1 MKITLEG
8 RFTRD
13 LRATL
18 RSHNMRVGILTSRK
32 HIPAASKDD
41 GHKRAL
47 GYKARKTQNEVRR
60 EIVANRKKLR
70 EKIAKARAKAR
81 NERAKARSLGADAR
95 AIREALGKANSKA
108 RERRL
113 ERRSQKLRAAAKKLR
128 EKARHRTLAAKSAQ
142 ESQPKLNQLKKTRW
156 SIKQVFVRVQ
166 KRSGIDL
173 LRRPFRGRK
182 TQREVRKFSRAYME
196 AAFKG
201 RSMTK
206 VEKLLVDVVRVPI
219 LKRRYGRNHPSVI
232 EDKGFNRRF
241 FDTAQVAENISAKIK
256 KRAPRKSRKKA

>member
-70 EKIAKARAKAR
+70 KKIAKARAKAR
-81 NERAKARSLGADAR
+81 DERAKARNIVA
-95 AIREALGKANSKA
+95 KA
-108 RERRL
+108 REQRL
-113 ERRSQKLRAAAKKLR
+113 EKRSQKLRAAAKKLR

-142 ESQPKLNQLKKTRW
+142 ESQPKLNQLKKPRW

-206 VEKLLVDVVRVPI
+206 VEKLLVDVIRVPI

>member
-81 NERAKARSLGADAR
+81 DERAKARNIVA
-95 AIREALGKANSKA
+95 KA
-108 RERRL
+108 REQRL
-113 ERRSQKLRAAAKKLR
+113 EKRSQKLRAAAKKLR
-128 EKARHRTLAAKSAQ
+128 EKARRRALAAAAIQ
-142 ESQPKLNQLKKTRW
+142 QSQPKLNQLKKARW
-156 SIKQVFVRVQ
+156 STKQIFVRVQ
-166 KRSGIDL
+166 KRSRIDL

-206 VEKLLVDVVRVPI
+206 VEKLLVDVIRVPI
-219 LKRRYGRNHPSVI
+219 LKRRYGRNHRSVI

-241 FDTAQVAENISAKIK
+241 FDTAQVAESISAKIK